1 MSYTLDDIKVLRA
14 KTSAGMTL
22 CKEALEASDGD
33 MKKAV
38 EYINGKSDVVS
49 RLRNL
54 TGCKIGLC
62 KIALEDAKNDFEKA
76 VAIINERGWNDP
88 VGNDTSEKAEG
99 MIDAYVHGQDKRLVS
114 VVEVNCKTDFVSRNE
129 QFRNFVHEI
138 ALQVAA
144 MKPLYISEDQVSQ
157 EKKDELTD
165 IFKRE
170 MGDKVKPAMIDKIM
184 QGKFEK
190 YYEVNCLL
198 NQKWFKDESKTI
210 QNLLDETVQTLGE
223 PLVIKKIMFWELGK

>member
-1 MSYTLDDIKVLRA
+1 MSYTLEDIKVLRA
-14 KTSAGMTL
+14 KTSAGMVL
-22 CKEALEASDGD
+22 CKEALEVSKGD
-33 MKKAV
+33 MQKAV
-38 EYINGKSDVVS
+38 EYINSKSDVIS

-62 KIALEDAKNDFEKA
+62 KVALEDAGNDFEKA

-99 MIDAYVHGQDKRLVS
+99 IIDAYVHGQDKRLVS

-129 QFRNFVHEI
+129 EFRKFVHEV

-144 MKPLYISEDQVSQ
+144 MKPEFISEASVSQ
-157 EKKDELTD
+157 EKKDQLAE

-170 MGDKVKPAMIDKIM
+170 LDEKVKPAMIDKIM
-184 QGKFEK
+184 EGKFNKFYEEK
-190 YYEVNCLL
+190 CLL

-210 QNLLDETVQTLGE
+210 QMLLDEAIQMLGE
-223 PLVIKKIMFWELGK
+223 PLTIKRIMFWELGK